1 MACAGTAR
9 GSADQSAARPSAK
22 PKERKRD
29 KYRHEPNRLFPS
41 GVHLTAPTTTLKY
54 FRATTSKYLRAQL
67 HPAKAALPIGAEP
80 TNIGTARL
88 IRALA
93 REFGFSHD
101 EVHLIFRLNRRGSA
115 CVGLKSSTQRLT
127 CGRSLGRAEAVVRGV
142 IRCELTVRPQTDAE
156 SDHDEAGKT
165 FLLD

>member
-80 TNIGTARL
+80 TKSAQRFSFVRWRVNLVSPTTRCTCFSGLPDEA
-88 IRALA
+88 ALA
-93 REFGFSHD
+93 
-101 EVHLIFRLNRRGSA
+101 
-115 CVGLKSSTQRLT
+115 
-127 CGRSLGRAEAVVRGV
+127 
-142 IRCELTVRPQTDAE
+142 
-156 SDHDEAGKT
+156 
-165 FLLD
+165 